1 MEKHID
7 DGASKVMEKIDDNF
21 RLTKTSIIFMR

>member
-1 MEKHID
+1 MEKQID
-7 DGASKVMEKIDDNF
+7 DGASKVMKNINDNF